1 MLVYALKRLLWMLPV
16 MLGVLIIVF
25 TITYFTPGDPIAAM
39 LGPGYTPER
48 YAQKAAELGL
58 DQGYFIR
65 LGKYIWN
72 AFVRFDLGRSYLSNL
87 SISDEIAARFPI
99 TLCIGVLTIFVMA
112 VVGMP
117 LGIFS
122 AIRQYGAADAALTV
136 AALVMNAIP
145 AFVFALLSL
154 ILFGVVLRWLP
165 VNGLGSWKAWILP
178 VVTSALPGIAVVM
191 RMSRT
196 TMLEV
201 IRQDY
206 IRTARSK
213 GLKEGVIIRKHA
225 LKNCLI
231 PLITVTGGFMTSV
244 LAGSIIV
251 ETIFGIPGL
260 GMYLMGGIIGRDY
273 PVINGSVLLISL
285 IVCILNLVVD
295 LLYAMIDPRIKAQ
308 YSAKKGKIKKSG
320 GTLPPVNEG
329 GAA

>member
-1 MLVYALKRLLWMLPV
+1 MLVYIFKRLLWIVPV

-25 TITYFTPGDPIAAM
+25 TITYFTPGDPIASM

-58 DQGYFIR
+58 DQGYFVR

-72 AFVRFDLGRSYLSNL
+72 AFAHLDLGKSFLSNL
-87 SISDEIAARFPI
+87 SISKEIAARFPI
-99 TLCIGVLTIFVMA
+99 TLCIGLLTIILMIA
-112 VVGMP
+112 VGMP

-122 AIRQYGAADAALTV
+122 AIRQYGAVDAALTV

-145 AFVFALLSL
+145 AFVFALLAL

-165 VNGLGSWKAWILP
+165 TNGLDSWKSWILP

-213 GLKEGVIIRKHA
+213 GLREGAIIRKHA

-251 ETIFGIPGL
+251 ETIFGISGL

-273 PVINGSVLLISL
+273 PVINGAVLLISL
-285 IVCILNLVVD
+285 IVCVLNLAVD

-308 YSAKKGKIKKSG
+308 YSARR
-320 GTLPPVNEG
+320 
-329 GAA
+329 

>member
-1 MLVYALKRLLWMLPV
+1 
-16 MLGVLIIVF
+16 
-25 TITYFTPGDPIAAM
+25 
-39 LGPGYTPER
+39 
-48 YAQKAAELGL
+48 
-58 DQGYFIR
+58 
-65 LGKYIWN
+65 
-72 AFVRFDLGRSYLSNL
+72 
-87 SISDEIAARFPI
+87 
-99 TLCIGVLTIFVMA
+99 
-112 VVGMP
+112 
-117 LGIFS
+117 
-122 AIRQYGAADAALTV
+122 
-136 AALVMNAIP
+136 
-145 AFVFALLSL
+145 
-154 ILFGVVLRWLP
+154 
-165 VNGLGSWKAWILP
+165 
-178 VVTSALPGIAVVM
+178 M

-213 GLKEGVIIRKHA
+213 GLKEGAVIRKHA

-251 ETIFGIPGL
+251 ETIFGIQGL

-285 IVCILNLVVD
+285 IVCALNLIVD

-308 YSAKKGKIKKSG
+308 YSARRGRIKKSVETQPTVSG
-320 GTLPPVNEG
+320 GV

>member
-1 MLVYALKRLLWMLPV
+1 
-16 MLGVLIIVF
+16 
-25 TITYFTPGDPIAAM
+25 M

-58 DQGYFIR
+58 DQGYFVR

-72 AFVRFDLGRSYLSNL
+72 AFTRFDLGKSFLSNL
-87 SISDEIAARFPI
+87 SISKEIAARFPV
-99 TLCIGVLTIFVMA
+99 TLGIGLLTIALMVA
-112 VVGMP
+112 AGMP

-122 AIRQYGAADAALTV
+122 AIRQYGAVDAALTV

-145 AFVFALLSL
+145 AFVFALLAL
-154 ILFGVVLRWLP
+154 ILFGVALRWLP
-165 VNGLGSWKAWILP
+165 TNGLDSWKSWILP

-213 GLKEGVIIRKHA
+213 GLKESAIIRKHA

-251 ETIFGIPGL
+251 ETIFGISGL

-273 PVINGSVLLISL
+273 PVINGAVLLISL
-285 IVCILNLVVD
+285 IVCVLNLIVD

-308 YSAKKGKIKKSG
+308 YSARR
-320 GTLPPVNEG
+320 
-329 GAA
+329 

>member
-1 MLVYALKRLLWMLPV
+1 

-25 TITYFTPGDPIAAM
+25 TITYFTPGDPIAGM
-39 LGPGYTPER
+39 LGSGYTPER

-58 DQGYFIR
+58 DQGYFMR
-65 LGKYIWN
+65 LGKYITDV
-72 AFVRFDLGRSYLSNL
+72 FLHFDLGKSYLSNL
-87 SISDEIAARFPI
+87 SISNEIAARFPI
-99 TLCIGVLTIFVMA
+99 TFCISVLTIIVMI

-122 AIRQYGAADAALTV
+122 AIRQYGAADAVLTV
-136 AALVMNAIP
+136 TALVMNAIP

-165 VNGLGSWKAWILP
+165 VNGLASWQSWILP

-206 IRTARSK
+206 IRTARAK
-213 GLKEGVIIRKHA
+213 GLKERTMIRRHA

-273 PVINGSVLLISL
+273 PVINGAVLLISL
-285 IVCILNLVVD
+285 IVCVLNLIVD

-308 YSAKKGKIKKSG
+308 YSVKKRRVKRPCGAKPQANEA
-320 GTLPPVNEG
+320 GTV
-329 GAA
+329 